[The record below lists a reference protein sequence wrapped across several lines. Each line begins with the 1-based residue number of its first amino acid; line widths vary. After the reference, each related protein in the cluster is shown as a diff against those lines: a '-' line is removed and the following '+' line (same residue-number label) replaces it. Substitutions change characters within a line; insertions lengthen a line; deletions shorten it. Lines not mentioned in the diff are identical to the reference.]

1 MIRKKI
7 ILEVEI
13 NESLKN
19 QLEAFISDYGTDV
32 EHIISRALPLYF
44 KTINH

>member
-1 MIRKKI
+1 MIRTKI
-7 ILEVEI
+7 TLEVEI

-19 QLEAFISDYGTDV
+19 QLEAFITDYGTDA
-32 EHIISRALPLYF
+32 EHVISRALPLYF